1 MKRAL
6 DLMHRQAARDALE
19 IAELRKE
26 NAALRAVLQ
35 RADSRL
41 SLLRHRGG
49 IQWGTLGIG
58 DASEYDEV
66 IGEARRLLALPGS

>member
-1 MKRAL
+1 MGYATGLEVAL
-6 DLMHRQAARDALE
+6 KERDAE
-19 IAELRKE
+19 IERLRVE
-26 NAALRAVLQ
+26 NARLRAVLQ

-58 DASEYDEV
+58 DAWEYDEV
-66 IGEARRLLALPGS
+66 IGEARRLLGDAMA